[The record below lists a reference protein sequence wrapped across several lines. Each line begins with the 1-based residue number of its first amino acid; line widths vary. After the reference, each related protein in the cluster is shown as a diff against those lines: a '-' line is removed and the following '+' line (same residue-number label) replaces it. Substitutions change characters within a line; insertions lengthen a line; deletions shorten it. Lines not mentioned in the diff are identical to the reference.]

1 MKKTREQLEANG
13 EKLPRGRAR
22 RGHISN
28 AAISAA
34 IQGSLGNVAYIARRL
49 GCTRMTV
56 WRRLSASPELKQ
68 QFDEENETML
78 DNAENELIS
87 LMNPSVNEDPRSR
100 LEALK
105 FYLNSKGK
113 KRGYGSQSVDMN
125 LSAGDKPIQPLI
137 VFGDAGKKAPN
148 EPAED

>member
-1 MKKTREQLEANG
+1 MKKTPEQLEANG

-22 RGHISN
+22 RGRISN
-28 AAISAA
+28 ASISKA
-34 IQGSLGNVAYIARRL
+34 IQGSLGNVAFIARRL

-100 LEALK
+100 FEALK

-125 LSAGDKPIQPLI
+125 LSAGDKPIQPVI
-137 VFGDAGKKAPN
+137 VFGEAGGEGSN
-148 EPAED
+148 EPAEG